1 MKRTTKIRFGCRALA
16 MGLVLVLGAFA
27 VGAAE
32 TFKEIRGT
40 EGFWR
45 IAQTEGGVWWF
56 LSPEGQKE
64 FLNTVTHVHPAQR
77 GSAKEGPHFVSRD
90 WNGGPSREGGNYDAW
105 AAQMIQRVHGAGFKG
120 LGAWCHRVL
129 HKYNVAM
136 SRDLN
141 VWSSI
146 NKNKLFYDRDWAGAA
161 EEIIKGQVVAL
172 RDNKNVVGYFIDNE
186 LDWHGGFAAP
196 GHYFDGLERH
206 NPNRR
211 EVMKV
216 IQGLWESIEA
226 FNQDWAVRLQSWEE
240 LEGWK
245 ALLGQPAHAHAKL
258 ARAWVHHLAR
268 DYLKL
273 TTALIRRYD
282 PNHLILGVRYRG
294 GGPVELFS
302 ASRGLTD
309 VQSINLYAADAQLDR
324 ELFEAMYHQAQQP
337 IVISEYAFHALD
349 GRSGNKNFSGFIW
362 GQVIDQQARAD
373 GYRLFTTRMARV
385 PYIIGA
391 DWFQWNDEPPSG
403 REDGEDVNF
412 GVVDIHDKP
421 YKKLVKAIRATRP
434 LLNKLHAT
442 SAGAAG
448 EDMWKA
454 SAGERPVF
462 DVPYTKGRMRI
473 DGALDEWPEQAS
485 LGVLPYVHKVGIER
499 SDELVSPKV
508 LLSWSEEGISIGV
521 QVYDKEIQS
530 FAIDEMPHEHS
541 WRAKSFDYVELW
553 LSTRPVGPGQTWHEQ
568 YVYNVIFLPNFKKA
582 RGGTVVVQGHQPGD
596 TLEDPRVDGR
606 DIPYAARPWKDGYT
620 LEIFVPAKMLKGFD
634 PVNAPEMW
642 GNVLVRNWQDTID
655 YYWAATEFGG
665 PHTWGVLRLRD
676 SRKMRGPE

>member
-1 MKRTTKIRFGCRALA
+1 MKRTTKMRFGCMVLA
-16 MGLVLVLGAFA
+16 ICIVFAFGAFA
-27 VGAAE
+27 VGGADQ
-32 TFKEIRGT
+32 FKEVRGKA
-40 EGFWR
+40 GFWR
-45 IAQTEGGVWWF
+45 VAQTEGGVWWF

-77 GSAKEGPHFVSRD
+77 GSAQAGPHFVSRD
-90 WNGGPSREGGNYDAW
+90 WNGGPYREGGNHDAW
-105 AAQMIQRVHGAGFKG
+105 AAKTLKRVHGAGFKG
-120 LGAWCHRVL
+120 LGAWCSRVF

-141 VWSSI
+141 VWSLI
-146 NKNKLFYDRDWAGAA
+146 NKSKLFYDSDWAGAA

-186 LDWHGGFAAP
+186 LDWKGDFGGA
-196 GHYFDGLERH
+196 GHYFDGLERD

-216 IQGLWESIEA
+216 IQGVWESVEA
-226 FNQDWAVRLQSWEE
+226 FNKDWEVHLHSWED

-245 ALLGQPAHAHAKL
+245 ELPRQPASAHVKL
-258 ARAWVHHLAR
+258 ASAWVYHLAR
-268 DYLKL
+268 DYFKL
-273 TTALIRRYD
+273 TTELIRRYD
-282 PNHLILGVRYRG
+282 PHHLILGARYRG
-294 GGPVELFS
+294 GAPVELFS

-309 VQSINLYAADAQLDR
+309 VQSINIYAADAQLDR

-349 GRSGNKNFSGFIW
+349 GRSGNKNLSGFIW
-362 GQVIDQQARAD
+362 GHVIDQQARAD

-412 GVVDIHDKP
+412 GVVDVHDKP

-434 LLNKLHAT
+434 WLNKLHAT
-442 SAGAAG
+442 SAGGAG

-462 DVPYTKGRMRI
+462 DVPYTKGSMSI
-473 DGALDEWPEQAS
+473 DGSLDEWPEQSS
-485 LGVLPYVHKVGIER
+485 LGDLPYVQKVGIER

-508 LLSWSEEGISIGV
+508 FLGWSEEGIYIGV

-530 FAIDEMPHEHS
+530 FAIDEIPREHI

-553 LSTRPVGPGQTWHEQ
+553 FSTRLVEPGQKWYDQ
-568 YVYNVIFLPNFKKA
+568 YCRNFIFLPNVKQA
-582 RGGTVVVQGHQPGD
+582 SGGTVVQWHQPGD
-596 TLEDPRVDGR
+596 AIADHIVDGS
-606 DIPYAARPWKDGYT
+606 DIKYAARMWKNGYT
-620 LEIFVPAKMLKGFD
+620 LEMVVPAKMLKGFD
-634 PVNAPEMW
+634 PVNAPEML
-642 GNVLVRNWQDTID
+642 GNVFVRNWQDAID

-665 PHTWGVLRLRD
+665 PNTWGVLRL
-676 SRKMRGPE
+676 SGGRGK